1 MTACLVVPPKSP
13 STSINQNPSS
23 SNRSWIRAVSN
34 PSFLPT
40 ATNGAM
46 SGVTSGRVVVVVGTA
61 VVVGAS
67 VVVVVDVVVVTG
79 VVEVVV
85 DSTNGTDDT
94 SVVPCAEP
102 DAHAEAVRSRTNDP
116 ATTRLWRNMD
126 IPSKYP
132 LSRAKCWQP
141 HRVHCVLKQL
151 RQKGVFTFW
160 SERINP

>member
-1 MTACLVVPPKSP
+1 
-13 STSINQNPSS
+13 
-23 SNRSWIRAVSN
+23 
-34 PSFLPT
+34 
-40 ATNGAM
+40 M

-67 VVVVVDVVVVTG
+67 VVVVVVDVEVVVVVGG

-102 DAHAEAVRSRTNDP
+102 EAHAEAVRSRTNDP
-116 ATTRLWRNMD
+116 ATTRLWRNMN
-126 IPSKYP
+126 IMSKYP

-141 HRVHCVLKQL
+141 D
-151 RQKGVFTFW
+151 
-160 SERINP
+160 

>member
-1 MTACLVVPPKSP
+1 
-13 STSINQNPSS
+13 
-23 SNRSWIRAVSN
+23 
-34 PSFLPT
+34 
-40 ATNGAM
+40 M

-61 VVVGAS
+61 VVVGTS
-67 VVVVVDVVVVTG
+67 VVVEVVVVVVVVTG

-85 DSTNGTDDT
+85 DSTTGTEDP

-102 DAHAEAVRSRTNDP
+102 EAHAEAVRSRTNDP

-126 IPSKYP
+126 IMSKYP

-141 HRVHCVLKQL
+141 HRVHYLLKQL
-151 RQKGVFTFW
+151 QQKGVFTFW